1 MSLGSFKLLG
11 SPFLNGH
18 GGVDKKDAEGKLSL
32 AFRHPFYPY
41 QRDMQLG
48 DASGRDGP
56 ESNTFLVMMT
66 GNHPRVRHGFPF
78 LFAIISYASLKFS
91 PAEGR
96 DSNHPV

>member
-1 MSLGSFKLLG
+1 M
-11 SPFLNGH
+11 NGH

-66 GNHPRVRHGFPF
+66 GNHPKG
-78 LFAIISYASLKFS
+78 ASRFS
-91 PAEGR
+91 LPLR
-96 DSNHPV
+96 DNQLLTCRSS